1 MIRTTCSV
9 IVSSAIGAV
18 NGFLC
23 GVRLVNASVGGLVMF
38 KRLICAIGVA
48 GSVLL
53 PTPASAQMT

>member
-1 MIRTTCSV
+1 VTSFLRSV
-9 IVSSAIGAV
+9 HIKGM
-18 NGFLC
+18 
-23 GVRLVNASVGGLVMF
+23 VMF